1 MHRGGGWGGPV
12 IRVEGP
18 ILPPTPVTR
27 SNNKATGA
35 DALVVL
41 VAGGRGG
48 AGGLVRRVGWSGAVG
63 LAAVLGARE
72 TLVGSNGP
80 RFEGRVVTK

>member
-1 MHRGGGWGGPV
+1 MHRGGGGGGPV

-48 AGGLVRRVGWSGAVG
+48 AGGLVRRVGWAGAVG